1 MTQEWNLSGDV
12 LTSRKARSALHEY
25 LKVNAM
31 LRGEIENKIGTVPL
45 LQVEQEPQPM
55 EDEHNDDV
63 DDSSVPASAVIQQ
76 ALGLVVANQE
86 TNMAAQRYST
96 VWRKTLFTLTRWGG
110 FKAVGHWRTFRN

>member
-76 ALGLVVANQE
+76 ALGLVVTDQE
-86 TNMAAQRYST
+86 TDMAAQRYCMEKNT
-96 VWRKTLFTLTRWGG
+96 VHCERWGG
-110 FKAVGHWRTFRN
+110 FKAVGHWRTFGS